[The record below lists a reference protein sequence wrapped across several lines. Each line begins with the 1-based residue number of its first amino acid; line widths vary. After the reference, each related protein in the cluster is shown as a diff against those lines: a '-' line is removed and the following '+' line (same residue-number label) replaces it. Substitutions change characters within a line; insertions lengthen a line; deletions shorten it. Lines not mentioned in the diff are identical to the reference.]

1 MSYNNKG
8 NIYKVCDYLVLDLDH
23 SDITDTTTNTYTW
36 FIPDSAYK
44 SNRRS
49 QVATMEVISG
59 GFQGGVIQTN
69 VLFIEFHQGSYN
81 SYSSS
86 KQQPVIG
93 FCRKQ
98 FRIGTGT
105 SAKQSFDCVGA
116 GEVLISARPR
126 EIKLKFVPTGT
137 TSAGATFAGKVCLKF
152 SYYDAVGTGESM
164 AGEYSHS
171 EVI

>member
-8 NIYKVCDYLVLDLDH
+8 NVYKVCDYLVLDLRD
-23 SDITDTTTNTYTW
+23 SDISDTDTNTYTW

-59 GFQGGVIQTN
+59 GFQGGADQAN

-86 KQQPVIG
+86 KQHPVIG
-93 FCRKQ
+93 FCRRQ
-98 FRIGTGT
+98 FRSG
-105 SAKQSFDCVGA
+105 SNNFKQSYDCVGA

-126 EIKLKFVPTGT
+126 EIKLKFVPTET
-137 TSAGATFAGKVCLKF
+137 AAGATFAGKVCLKF